1 MTEGQPTTSK
11 SAGETVKDAFK
22 KVGHALDAGVSNI
35 FKELGQNIRANCPN
49 CKQLILAPPNEFVQC
64 PLCSHQFQSP
74 TVSTRTGEV
83 GSAVGKDIKEAWST
97 HGPSGPKPPETPRT
111 SGA

>member
-1 MTEGQPTTSK
+1 MSDQPPSGGK
-11 SAGETVKDAFK
+11 SAGETLKESFK
-22 KVGHALDAGVSNI
+22 KVGHAIDAGVSNL

-49 CKQLILAPPNEFVQC
+49 CKQLILTPPNELVQC

-83 GSAVGKDIKEAWST
+83 GKAVGTDIREAWST
-97 HGPSGPKPPETPRT
+97 HGPSGQKTQEPPRT